1 MKNIIC
7 SFLLMCFAIGL
18 SGQNDAV
25 TKYFDQYRDDDRFT
39 MVSINKK
46 MFELIANIAEEEV
59 DAELLEMLNEMQG
72 LKILTTKDNPAAFYK
87 EAISKINTNEY
98 EELMTVRDKDQ
109 NIRFMVKDQSGGKVV
124 NELLLLVGG
133 EEDFALLS
141 FVGKIYLNK
150 IAKLA
155 KNMDI
160 NGIEHLEKLEK

>member
-1 MKNIIC
+1 MKNIIL
-7 SFLLMCFAIGL
+7 SLLVVFLGSSLQGQDAI
-18 SGQNDAV
+18 

-72 LKILTTKDNPAAFYK
+72 LKILTTQDSPQSFYK
-87 EAISKINTNEY
+87 EAINKINTNDY

-109 NIRFMVKDQSGGKVV
+109 NIRFMVKDQNGGKIV

-133 EEDFALLS
+133 EEEFVLLS

-150 IAKLA
+150 IAQLA

-160 NGIEHLEKLEK
+160 DGIEHLEKLEK